1 MSLLKPVVLF
11 LMGYFLI
18 NYYNQYKQKIQEIK
32 LIGKD
37 LYNLTEKN
45 RDVMLLLILSLGSY
59 FI

>member
-11 LMGYFLI
+11 FMGYFLI
-18 NYYNQYKQKIQEIK
+18 NYYNKYKKKIIK
-32 LIGKD
+32 IKIIGND

-45 RDVMLLLILSLGSY
+45 RDIMLLLIISFSSY

>member
-45 RDVMLLLILSLGSY
+45 RDIMLLLILSFGSG

>member
-45 RDVMLLLILSLGSY
+45 RDIMLLLIISFGSY